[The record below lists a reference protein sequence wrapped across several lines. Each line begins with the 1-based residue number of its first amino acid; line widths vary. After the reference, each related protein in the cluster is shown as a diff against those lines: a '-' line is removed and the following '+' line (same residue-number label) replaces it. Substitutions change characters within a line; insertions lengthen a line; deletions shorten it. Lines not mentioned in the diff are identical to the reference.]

1 MQLSNDVKLELNTDY
16 NLSEMDAQT
25 ITALVTAW
33 QTGAIRQEDMFKKL
47 QKGEIIESQI
57 SFDDYKS
64 NLEVASPIL

>member
-1 MQLSNDVKLELNTDY
+1 
-16 NLSEMDAQT
+16 MDAQT

-64 NLEVASPIL
+64 NLEVSSPIL